1 MPAVTGPT
9 IPRWRLGEQLSEL
22 RKRAGKEPTDA
33 AKEIGSS
40 ESKIRK
46 IEAGDVPMKLSD
58 LRVLLDFYE
67 VADADLRGDLLNLQR
82 LGNQRG
88 WWAGMGTVTSSYS
101 TFLGLESAATRMC
114 VFEPLMIHGLLQTED
129 YARSIAR
136 LGLNITP
143 EDVERQVQIRMGR
156 QKNLWDSDEPPV
168 MEFILDEAA
177 LRRPIGGRD
186 VMHAQL
192 LHLLKMKDRCQLQV
206 IPLRGGAHHGL
217 LGALTIFEFPER
229 LHSPVPYVE
238 GQAGNLYLEKSPD
251 LSRATLTFNR
261 LTAAALSP
269 ADSAELIAGIAAEDP
284 LIKLK
289 LEPGS

>member
-9 IPRWRLGEQLSEL
+9 IPRWRLGEQLSDL
-22 RKRAGKEPTDA
+22 RKRAGKEPIDA
-33 AKEIGSS
+33 AKEIGAS

-67 VADADLRGDLLNLQR
+67 VTDDGVRADLLNLQK

-101 TFLGLESAATRMC
+101 TFLGLESAATRIS

-129 YARSIAR
+129 YARAIDKIAP
-136 LGLNITP
+136 NSTP
-143 EDVERQVQIRMGR
+143 EFVDRQVQIRMGR
-156 QKNLWDSDEPPV
+156 QKNVWESDDPPV

-177 LRRPIGGRD
+177 LRRPVGGHG
-186 VMHAQL
+186 VMKAQL
-192 LHLLKMKDRCQLQV
+192 RHLLELRDRCQLQV
-206 IPLRGGAHHGL
+206 IPLRGGAHLGL

-251 LSRATLTFNR
+251 LARANLTYNR

-269 ADSAELIAGIAAEDP
+269 ADSADLIAEIAARDP
-284 LIKLK
+284 LINK